1 MPNAGKVRWREADEA
16 KLKNLVK
23 RFNAKV
29 ARNVKKGGLIAE
41 VQPAPIKTAELRE
54 TLKAISRRDVNYT
67 FQKLE
72 NYLRKGAEMPY
83 TTKKGVNT
91 TVWQKKEIDRA
102 IRTIN
107 ARNRKELSDYEIGPY
122 KGNIGTIER
131 SNMRPRKNRVQT
143 LEPKDWDRYVERL
156 DRQVYATNISAKSAR
171 YKENFLKAIE
181 TTFGSNSKLYQA
193 IRKIPPEM
201 LHEYYYTDP
210 ILTVQFVSDPREAEE
225 IQRRMLDRLDEEGL
239 LLE

>member
-1 MPNAGKVRWREADEA
+1 MPNTGVVKWREVDEA

-107 ARNRKELSDYEIGPY
+107 ARNKKELSEYEIGPY
-122 KGNIGTIER
+122 TGTIGTIER

-143 LEPKDWDRYVERL
+143 LEPRDWNKYVRNL
-156 DRQVYATNISAKSAR
+156 DRQVYGTNVDIKGAI
-171 YKENFLKAIE
+171 YKRNFLKAIVS
-181 TTFGSNSKLYQA
+181 TFGEGSKLYQA
-193 IRKIPPEM
+193 ISRIPPNK
-201 LHEYYYTDP
+201 LREYYYTDP
-210 ILTVQFVSDPREAEE
+210 ILNIQFISDPKEAEE
-225 IQRRMLDRLDEEGL
+225 IQQKMLDTIEAEGL
-239 LLE
+239 LFV